1 MPSTDVA
8 FAAGGGGSGGAIA
21 EADAGAGADSV
32 VVGANLASASRY
44 PGQVG
49 DDNTFTEHGST
60 LYFKLKFTFVTSG
73 PYGPNQ

>member
-1 MPSTDVA
+1 
-8 FAAGGGGSGGAIA
+8 
-21 EADAGAGADSV
+21 
-32 VVGANLASASRY
+32 VGANLASASRY